1 MSLVMPERSRIQ
13 ILRSLI
19 GPDHDTMFSKACEYG
34 IRAVVC
40 IAACGAKGE
49 RMALKEVAERTGSP
63 EAFTAKIMQK
73 LSHAGVVNSMKGPGG
88 GFEIPPE
95 LAKRVFL
102 SDVVSA
108 IDGDSIYTGC
118 ALGLPECDHER
129 PCPMHEHFLKV
140 REDLR
145 RMLEGTSVHELTHGM
160 KDGSTFLKR

>member
-1 MSLVMPERSRIQ
+1 
-13 ILRSLI
+13 
-19 GPDHDTMFSKACEYG
+19 MFSKACEYG

-49 RMALKEVAERTGSP
+49 RVALKEVAELTGSP

-73 LSHAGVVNSMKGPGG
+73 LGRAGIVYSMKGPGG
-88 GFEIPPE
+88 GFEIPTE

-118 ALGLPECDHER
+118 ALGLPECDHDR

-145 RMLEGTSVHELTHGM
+145 RMLQSTSVHELTHGM
-160 KDGSTFLKR
+160 KDGTTFLKR